1 MVFLDVVGDIVS
13 GFASIASWVTSTIR
27 SIGNIFDDIDFTLLY
42 NWLPSDI
49 QAVITACIA
58 FLFVLALFGLLR
70 RLLFFLG

>member
-13 GFASIASWVTSTIR
+13 GFSSIASWVTSTIR

>member
-13 GFASIASWVTSTIR
+13 GFTSIASWVTSTIR